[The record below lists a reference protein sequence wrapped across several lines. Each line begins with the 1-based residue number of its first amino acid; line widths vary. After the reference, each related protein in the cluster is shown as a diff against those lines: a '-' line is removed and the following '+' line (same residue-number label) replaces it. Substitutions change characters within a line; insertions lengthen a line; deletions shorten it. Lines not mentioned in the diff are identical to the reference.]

1 MPEQKAQAQAQAPDW
16 ERIGIDY
23 RAGILS
29 VREIAAAHGVSHT
42 AIQKR
47 AKAHGWE
54 RDLKAKI
61 KAKADALVA
70 KREVAS
76 KVATVDAAT
85 EKGIIEGVATAVADI
100 RMSHRTGIQRSRRL
114 ANNLLDELEGLSDNR
129 ELFAQLGELLTD
141 PEADRDTL
149 SELYHKVIALPGRSK
164 VLKEMSDTL
173 KTLVALERQ
182 AYSMDEQQH
191 DEPYEARLKRLMG
204 ED

>member
-1 MPEQKAQAQAQAPDW
+1 MPEQKAQAPAPDW

-61 KAKADALVA
+61 QAKADALVA

-85 EKGIIEGVATAVADI
+85 EKVIIEGVATAVADI
-100 RMSHRTGIQRSRRL
+100 RMSHRTDIQRSRRL

>member
-1 MPEQKAQAQAQAPDW
+1 MPEQKAQAPAPDW

-61 KAKADALVA
+61 QAKADALVA

-100 RMSHRTGIQRSRRL
+100 RMSHRTDIQRSRRL
-114 ANNLLDELEGLSDNR
+114 ANSLLDELEGLSDNR

-204 ED
+204 EG

>member
-1 MPEQKAQAQAQAPDW
+1 MPERKAQAPAPDW

-61 KAKADALVA
+61 QAKADALVA

-100 RMSHRTGIQRSRRL
+100 RMSHRTDIQRSRRL
-114 ANNLLDELEGLSDNR
+114 ANSLLDELEGLSDNR

-204 ED
+204 DG

>member
-1 MPEQKAQAQAQAPDW
+1 MPEQKAQAPAPDW

-61 KAKADALVA
+61 QAKADALVA

-100 RMSHRTGIQRSRRL
+100 RMSHRTDIQRARRL
-114 ANNLLDELEGLSDNR
+114 ANSLLDELEGLSDNR

>member
-1 MPEQKAQAQAQAPDW
+1 MPEQKALAPAPDW

-61 KAKADALVA
+61 QAKADALVA

-100 RMSHRTGIQRSRRL
+100 RMSHRTDIQRSRRL
-114 ANNLLDELEGLSDNR
+114 ANSLLDELEGLSDNR